1 MRGLVERMAGKVDTS
16 SPKFRHL
23 MELATASALRGRD
36 FLGIVADTHMA
47 ARALGYNDIASV
59 LVAVVIAVYMVTI
72 IIPLIMTQISGASL
86 SGFPTGTST
95 IFTTLLP
102 VLVLLG
108 SVYLVWKLISDKS
121 GL

>member
-1 MRGLVERMAGKVDTS
+1 MRGLVERM
-16 SPKFRHL
+16 
-23 MELATASALRGRD
+23 TAWRD
-36 FLGIVADTHMA
+36 GITNPFYH
-47 ARALGYNDIASV
+47 DIASV
-59 LVAVVIAVYMVTI
+59 LVAVVIAVYLVTI

-108 SVYLVWKLISDKS
+108 AVYLVWKLISEKS